1 MSGTQA
7 WGFTDDR
14 GEQLG
19 AARVPRRVVAYV
31 RAGAALYDLGVIPV
45 AVYGSGHDGD
55 AYDPAK
61 AGVLEAVG
69 VPYLGPGRAL
79 GEAVLRELRPDVVVD
94 VTYDGKTPYALDKAL
109 VERLGVPLVAL
120 SVGSE
125 LDLPAILDRF
135 AALAAGLRVGG
146 PGGGSAGSGD
156 PRPGGPGAG
165 GPGPVGSEGAGP
177 GPVGS
182 ETGGPEAEAPS
193 ATGPETAAP
202 GTWASDAG
210 AFEAGGPLAGGPAAG
225 IPVADDPAA
234 GIPVVGAPVTGAPV
248 IVGSDAVGPEIVT
261 PVTVSPAVGPG
272 QGAALAEF
280 EAAEAALREAAARN
294 GLGVL
299 ALSGAGPEQVHL
311 ARPHAWPELAWLAGL
326 GVRLLDPGPGPG
338 ANWLTSGWERVAGL
352 RPDLV
357 LFDSREHATPPYA
370 LPGGVRLA
378 PWNPETPPS
387 PAAYARFFRD
397 LAEALAP

>member
-1 MSGTQA
+1 MSGAQA

-14 GEQLG
+14 GAQLG

-79 GEAVLRELRPDVVVD
+79 DEAVLRELRPDVVVD
-94 VTYDGKTPYALDKAL
+94 VTYDGKTPYALDAAL

-120 SVGSE
+120 SVGNE

-135 AALAAGLRVGG
+135 AALAAGLRIDG
-146 PGGGSAGSGD
+146 
-156 PRPGGPGAG
+156 R
-165 GPGPVGSEGAGP
+165 EG
-177 GPVGS
+177 V
-182 ETGGPEAEAPS
+182 GPEA
-193 ATGPETAAP
+193 TDP
-202 GTWASDAG
+202 G
-210 AFEAGGPLAGGPAAG
+210 
-225 IPVADDPAA
+225 VADPAA
-234 GIPVVGAPVTGAPV
+234 PVPVPVV
-248 IVGSDAVGPEIVT
+248 VGSDAVGPEIVT
-261 PVTVSPAVGPG
+261 PVTVSPGTGPG

-280 EAAEAALREAAARN
+280 EAAEAALREAAARS

-338 ANWLTSGWERVAGL
+338 ANWLTADWVRAAAL

-357 LFDSREHATPPYA
+357 LFDNREHATPPYA

-378 PWNPETPPS
+378 PWSPETPPS

>member
-45 AVYGSGHDGD
+45 AVYGSAHDGD

-79 GEAVLRELRPDVVVD
+79 GETVLRELRPDVVVD

-146 PGGGSAGSGD
+146 PEAGT
-156 PRPGGPGAG
+156 P
-165 GPGPVGSEGAGP
+165 PV
-177 GPVGS
+177 
-182 ETGGPEAEAPS
+182 
-193 ATGPETAAP
+193 TGPETGAP
-202 GTWASDAG
+202 GAG
-210 AFEAGGPLAGGPAAG
+210 AFETGAPEAGVSEAGAFEVGGPPAGAPA
-225 IPVADDPAA
+225 
-234 GIPVVGAPVTGAPV
+234 VGAPVPGAPVPAVPV

-280 EAAEAALREAAARN
+280 EAAEAALREAAARS

-338 ANWLTSGWERVAGL
+338 ANWLTSGWERVAEL